1 MIEGLHFDVPFE
13 EMKKRLLIKVTH
25 HLGRADWYRAR
36 VSDLKAGSPNIDHN
50 VTGGNPVSQ
59 LESRAE
65 THQNRAEFFTFMAD
79 HLIKGETYRLS
90 ERDLITLEFISG
102 GRF

>member
-1 MIEGLHFDVPFE
+1 MIEGLHFDIPFE
-13 EMKKRLLIKVTH
+13 EMKERLLIKVNH
-25 HLGRADWYRAR
+25 HINRAAWYHDR
-36 VSDLKAGSPNIDHN
+36 VRDLKAGSPDIDLK

-59 LESRAE
+59 LESRVE